1 MKLLN
6 FIQESP
12 KVTPTKIVLKKQKT
26 NFKNPENESFSKEKI
41 CVYKISNISQGKN
54 S

>member
-12 KVTPTKIVLKKQKT
+12 KVTPTKNCFEKT
-26 NFKNPENESFSKEKI
+26 NFKNPENE
-41 CVYKISNISQGKN
+41 
-54 S
+54 